1 MGISQS
7 TLAMENGPE
16 RDERMEEVPAPEAE
30 RNSEEPTTGLVP
42 SAGTLELQQGGET
55 EAPTSR
61 RHTEVL
67 ELPKVDRGSAPATPA
82 IRPGGESS
90 TPATGMLN
98 ITAR

>member
-1 MGISQS
+1 MKSCMGISQS

-42 SAGTLELQQGGET
+42 SAGTLELKQGGEA
-55 EAPTSR
+55 EVPTSR

-67 ELPKVDRGSAPATPA
+67 ELPPVYRGSAPATPA
-82 IRPGGESS
+82 MPWRKLYACYG
-90 TPATGMLN
+90 N
-98 ITAR
+98 QK